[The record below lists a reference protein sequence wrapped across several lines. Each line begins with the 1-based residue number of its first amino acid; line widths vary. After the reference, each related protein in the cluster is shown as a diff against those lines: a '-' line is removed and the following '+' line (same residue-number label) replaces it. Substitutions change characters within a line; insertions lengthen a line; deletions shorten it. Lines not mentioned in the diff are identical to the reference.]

1 MRLSLQQIET
11 FYWAARLG
19 GFHAAARHQHLTQPT
34 VSARIQEL
42 ESQLGVQLFERDRG
56 RRGLTIVGRDALAQ
70 AERMLKL
77 ADEFGQ
83 LAERRDPMRG
93 LLRLGANE
101 STALAGLAELL
112 TQLKAAY
119 KGLRIE
125 ITVDVGM
132 TLSRKMIERELDV
145 AVLNDS
151 SDARHVIEQTIG
163 LTNLHWVASPTLVHQ
178 REVTPETLASFPV
191 ITVSQPSSNHT
202 LVTNWFHDAGVEA
215 ENVSSCNSLSTMRQ
229 LVAAGHGV
237 AVMSPA
243 IMRAEIESG
252 LIHTLI
258 SKPRLRQQKY
268 LVAYQDERRG
278 SGIDTLI
285 RLTRD
290 LLAHS
295 GVLVPRREADGG

>member
-202 LVTNWFHDAGVEA
+202 LVTSWFHNAGVEA

-268 LVAYQDERRG
+268 LVAYQAERYG

-285 RLTRD
+285 RLTKD
-290 LLAHS
+290 LLADN
-295 GVLVPRREADGG
+295 GVLVPRRAADG